1 LGVRRTAVIAT
12 AFLLL
17 GALWATARAQPSR
30 AVLPVG
36 TPVVF
41 VVDGTLS
48 EGAREGT
55 VVPIHLRDA
64 LVLDGTVV
72 AASGAHAE
80 LLLAAAGSLDGR
92 LPRVIAVRG
101 FTTAAGLMPVRPD
114 HPIVSPVATGTLIE
128 ATIRAQ
134 VVRIGTRLSI
144 LTPFPFPLSNEA
156 PATSYTPTPART
168 APPHALVP
176 PRRRGP
182 SPAPSATGSASPAPE
197 SSAASPEPTP
207 YPTPL
212 GGGTIPP
219 R

>member
-1 LGVRRTAVIAT
+1 M
-12 AFLLL
+12 
-17 GALWATARAQPSR
+17 GALWATARAQPTR
-30 AVLPVG
+30 AVLPIG

-55 VVPIHLRDA
+55 VVPIHLRDP
-64 LVLDGTVV
+64 LVLDGTIV
-72 AASGAHAE
+72 AASGVHAE
-80 LLLAAAGSLDGR
+80 LLLGAAGSPDGR
-92 LPRVIAVRG
+92 IPRLIAVRG
-101 FTTAAGLMPVRPD
+101 FTTAAGLMPVRSD
-114 HPIVSPVATGTLIE
+114 RPIVPPVVPGTLIT
-128 ATIRAQ
+128 ATIRAE

-156 PATSYTPTPART
+156 PSTSYTPTPART
-168 APPHALVP
+168 APPHTLVP

-182 SPAPSATGSASPAPE
+182 SPVPSPAGSPSPAPE
-197 SSAASPEPTP
+197 ASTASPEPTP

-212 GGGTIPP
+212 GGGTTPP